1 MQEIKNPNI
10 KITGKLKSEMII
22 TDILSEYFS
31 GKFRMVVK
39 TKLGMTVCDARDWD
53 NPRIKENPDS
63 AISGYKSGALQTV
76 QFCPEGSDFWLTIFS
91 RTGKKVKLIDES
103 ILAAL
108 TVGTINGMYS
118 NTNLMDMNQ
127 YKLVNSKSWASMA
140 FVMNES
146 ATTEWIEKAEAE
158 FISPAV

>member
-39 TKLGMTVCDARDWD
+39 TKLGMTVCDARDFD
-53 NPRIKENPDS
+53 NPRIKENPDC

-91 RTGKKVKLIDES
+91 RTGKIYPS
-103 ILAAL
+103 CP
-108 TVGTINGMYS
+108 YS
-118 NTNLMDMNQ
+118 W
-127 YKLVNSKSWASMA
+127 YH
-140 FVMNES
+140 
-146 ATTEWIEKAEAE
+146 
-158 FISPAV
+158 